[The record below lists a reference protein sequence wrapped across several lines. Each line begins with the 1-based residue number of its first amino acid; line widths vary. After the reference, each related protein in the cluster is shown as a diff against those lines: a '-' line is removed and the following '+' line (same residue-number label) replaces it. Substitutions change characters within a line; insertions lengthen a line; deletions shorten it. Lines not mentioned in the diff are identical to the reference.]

1 MGLDNYI
8 VIQRR
13 QNGEEVSIKDILAEE
28 YANNYFEMITEKDV
42 CYWRKFW
49 GFRNIVMHDILKND
63 KYKEALSLDD
73 LIEITV
79 TLEKFLEVTFFENN
93 AGNSVWSWREYVG
106 TIAQTVAN
114 MRLLI
119 DDIVEGRI
127 DLDEYEVIWVDSY

>member
-1 MGLDNYI
+1 MGLDNSI
-8 VIQRR
+8 VIQKRL
-13 QNGEEVSIKDILAEE
+13 NGEEVSIKDVLEEE
-28 YANNYFEMITEKDV
+28 YSNNYFEMITGDV

-49 GFRNIVMHDILKND
+49 GFRNIVMHDILKSNE
-63 KYKEALSLDD
+63 YKEVLSLDD

-106 TIAQTVAN
+106 TIAQTAAN

-127 DLDEYEVIWVDSY
+127 NLDEYEILWVDSY

>member
-1 MGLDNYI
+1 MGLDNSI
-8 VIQRR
+8 VIQKRL
-13 QNGEEVSIKDILAEE
+13 NGEEVSIKDVLEEE
-28 YANNYFEMITEKDV
+28 YSNNYFGMITGDV

-49 GFRNIVMHDILKND
+49 GFRNIVMHDILKSD
-63 KYKEALSLDD
+63 EYKEVLSLDD

-127 DLDEYEVIWVDSY
+127 NLDEYEILWVDSY